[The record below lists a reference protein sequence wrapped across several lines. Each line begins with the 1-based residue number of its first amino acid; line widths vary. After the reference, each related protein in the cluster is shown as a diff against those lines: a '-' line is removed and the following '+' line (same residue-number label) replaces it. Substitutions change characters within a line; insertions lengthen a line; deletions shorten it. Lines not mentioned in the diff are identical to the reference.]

1 MNHYFV
7 GNILRCKE
15 RIDIL
20 TTLYTLKINNTKA
33 FKHIINLELINYAYS
48 NLSISDEYY
57 DSVSELYLKYSFI
70 KAELDSGGSY
80 LLLLKSFNNGLFR
93 AGFRKDDIVSSVLI
107 DLLERITLRHWY
119 NYSEME
125 LFLDRTHKMLIVL
138 DSATDGDGDKSRFE
152 KLITS
157 YYPSLMEKYNINKD
171 IKKLQILALE
181 KVTSIRTAFLKIIY
195 LRCIVEN

>member
-1 MNHYFV
+1 M
-7 GNILRCKE
+7 
-15 RIDIL
+15 
-20 TTLYTLKINNTKA
+20 
-33 FKHIINLELINYAYS
+33 
-48 NLSISDEYY
+48 
-57 DSVSELYLKYSFI
+57 
-70 KAELDSGGSY
+70 
-80 LLLLKSFNNGLFR
+80 
-93 AGFRKDDIVSSVLI
+93 SSVLI

-195 LRCIVEN
+195 LRCIVEKLRFVMR